1 MTYALKDLERY
12 RKEERERQRIII
24 KAQKDIQDFRDKK
37 YWENELEIF
46 LKGAVFTVA
55 FLGLCCTLGYVFA
68 KLTL

>member
-1 MTYALKDLERY
+1 MNQALKDLELV
-12 RKEERERQRIII
+12 RKQERERQRIII

-37 YWENELEIF
+37 YWEDELEVF
-46 LKGAVFTVA
+46 LKGALFTVT

>member
-12 RKEERERQRIII
+12 RKEERKRQRILV
-24 KAQKDIQDFRDKK
+24 KAQKDMQDFRDKV
-37 YWENELEIF
+37 YWEDTMEGF
-46 LKGAVFTVA
+46 CKGAVFTVA